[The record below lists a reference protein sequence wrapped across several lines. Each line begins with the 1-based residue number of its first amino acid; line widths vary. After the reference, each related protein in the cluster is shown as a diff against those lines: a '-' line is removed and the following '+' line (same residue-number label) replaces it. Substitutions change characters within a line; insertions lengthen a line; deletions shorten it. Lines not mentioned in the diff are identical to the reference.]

1 MSKVRFVPAKGQL
14 WISKPRIGE
23 PMKTIYIIGT
33 LREHGVLKSAW
44 VHTAGILR
52 EKRVLKEKTLRAGY
66 TFLRE
71 VSALEERVVYVSKD
85 ALFAVEQT
93 VVGNS
98 VETDRFQYKVV
109 SLSVRKNCGVFDSKS
124 AAVAAA
130 ENASHAC

>member
-1 MSKVRFVPAKGQL
+1 MSKAKLMPARGQI
-14 WISKPRIGE
+14 WISKPRTGE
-23 PMKTIYIIGT
+23 RMKTIYIIGT
-33 LREHGVLKSAW
+33 LREHGFLKSVW
-44 VHTAGILR
+44 VHTAGLLR
-52 EKRVLKEKTLRAGY
+52 EKRVLKEKTLLAGY

-71 VSALEERVVYVSKD
+71 GSALEERVIYVSKD

-109 SLSVRKNCGVFDSKS
+109 GLSFPKNCGVFESKS

>member
-1 MSKVRFVPAKGQL
+1 MSKVKLMPAKGQI
-14 WISKPRIGE
+14 WVSKPRSGE
-23 PMKTIYIIGT
+23 PQKTIYIVDT
-33 LREHGVLKSAW
+33 LREYGVLKSVW

-52 EKRVLKEKTLRAGY
+52 EKRVLRERTLRADY
-66 TFLRE
+66 TYSRDVL
-71 VSALEERVVYVSKD
+71 ALEERVVYVSKD
-85 ALFAVEQT
+85 ALFAVEET